1 MIISHGSGSGFA
13 LDVIKAGNGEAI
25 RVTKTS
31 GSGNAIT
38 VVGANIEVLG
48 NFVKTGG
55 TSSQFL
61 KADGSVD
68 SNSYVTLNTTQT
80 ITGAKTFTAS
90 GNYTTF
96 TNNDFFQVEF
106 SNGSSK
112 LNLGS
117 SSNIGHIA
125 SNGDLR
131 FNTNYPTDALNSP
144 KLTIA
149 SNGQATF
156 SVDAVINGV
165 NVGRGGSSVSTN
177 TRVGTNA
184 LTNNTTGSSNTGVG
198 LLALG
203 NNSTGSR
210 NTSLGEG
217 ALVNN
222 TDGAVIMESNASEN
236 NNWLWKENSKAWG
249 LFWFNRGTQSGQT
262 IGGYSTV
269 GAELMFMGGNTGV
282 AMPSGWTGYQSGS
295 YIAAMISNYNGYI
308 YSASTI
314 YAATSMVVGGNT
326 VYHAGNIPTWNQNT
340 TGNAATVTN
349 GVYTTGDQTI
359 GGTKTFSSTIA
370 GSINGN
376 AATVGGFAAAQT
388 YTSTGNA
395 AGSFLGGH
403 YSSGG
408 AEKPNSGTFGGGKFK
423 VAMLSGGNLGFG
435 GSWNDVMWVSSY
447 NGGDVKSS
455 HALVFD
461 KYSANVWVSDQ
472 DFDSGSW
479 GTGHLLL
486 HSSNY
491 TSFAPSLTGAGAS
504 GTWGINI
511 TGNAA
516 TLGNIS
522 ASGFWQAGGGWAADL
537 TSNGYVRQIGLAY
550 VGGEFAILT
559 NNAQISTLIDG
570 TYFAGEQGGF
580 YSMNSSNQF
589 SSRVGFNRDGSGN
602 ASFNASIVPT
612 TNGTLNLGSSS
623 ARWNTIFTS
632 DLSMS
637 NGIGDYTIVEGEED
651 LFIYNNKTNKVFKF
665 LLQEVDP
672 SIAPAKKVH

>member
-1 MIISHGSGSGFA
+1 LTGVSIDGNAATVTNGVYTTGDQSI
-13 LDVIKAGNGEAI
+13 AG
-25 RVTKTS
+25 TKTFTGTINVTASEGREITTFMPSSYTTDDLVS
-31 GSGNAIT
+31 GHEYGWYNDHWRLGMTRSSGAAGADFVIQWNGARRLSLTNGGNLSVTGTIGATNFSGTSSGTNTGDQTNISGNAGT
-38 VVGANIEVLG
+38 VTNGVYTTG
-48 NFVKTGG
+48 NQSIGG
-55 TSSQFL
+55 Q
-61 KADGSVD
+61 
-68 SNSYVTLNTTQT
+68 
-80 ITGAKTFTAS
+80 KTFTAGAGAITITSSDIRSNATSDWTGDPGVQGKIQYHANRWYIVADSSSDRIVQFRRNGTDTSWIDNSGVYQGNIS
-90 GNYTTF
+90 GN
-96 TNNDFFQVEF
+96 
-106 SNGSSK
+106 
-112 LNLGS
+112 
-117 SSNIGHIA
+117 
-125 SNGDLR
+125 
-131 FNTNYPTDALNSP
+131 
-144 KLTIA
+144 
-149 SNGQATF
+149 
-156 SVDAVINGV
+156 
-165 NVGRGGSSVSTN
+165 
-177 TRVGTNA
+177 
-184 LTNNTTGSSNTGVG
+184 
-198 LLALG
+198 
-203 NNSTGSR
+203 
-210 NTSLGEG
+210 
-217 ALVNN
+217 
-222 TDGAVIMESNASEN
+222 
-236 NNWLWKENSKAWG
+236 
-249 LFWFNRGTQSGQT
+249 
-262 IGGYSTV
+262 
-269 GAELMFMGGNTGV
+269 
-282 AMPSGWTGYQSGS
+282 
-295 YIAAMISNYNGYI
+295 
-308 YSASTI
+308 
-314 YAATSMVVGGNT
+314 
-326 VYHAGNIPTWNQNT
+326 AG
-340 TGNAATVTN
+340 TVTN

-408 AEKPNSGTFGGGKFK
+408 TEKPNSGTFGGGKFK

-516 TLGNIS
+516 TLGGIS
-522 ASGFWQAGGGWAADL
+522 ASGFWQAGGSWGGDL
-537 TSNGYVRQIGLAY
+537 TSNGYTRQIGLAY
-550 VGGEFAILT
+550 VGGEFSILT
-559 NNAQISTLIDG
+559 NSAQISTLLDG
-570 TYFAGEQGGF
+570 SYFAGEQGGF
-580 YSMNSSNQF
+580 YSMNASNQF
-589 SSRVGFNRDGSGN
+589 SSRVGFNRDGNGN
-602 ASFNASIVPT
+602 VSFNASIVPT